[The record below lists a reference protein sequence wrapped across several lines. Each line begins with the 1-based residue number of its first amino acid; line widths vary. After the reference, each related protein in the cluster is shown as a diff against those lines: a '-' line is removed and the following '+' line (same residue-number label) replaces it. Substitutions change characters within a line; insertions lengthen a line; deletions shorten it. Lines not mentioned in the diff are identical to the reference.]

1 MVCDTLPTPQGLNNS
16 QVAHSYSISD
26 LILLQLFGIPEAKGL
41 PAFPLIFLTS
51 PVMNE
56 FPFYG

>member
-1 MVCDTLPTPQGLNNS
+1 MVCDTLPTPQGFNNF
-16 QVAHSYSISD
+16 QVAPSYSISG
-26 LILLQLFGIPEAKGL
+26 LILLQLLGIPEAMGL

-51 PVMNE
+51 VMNE